1 MLEKLNFVRRTPS
14 VFMTWLLFSLAV
26 ALIGWGVLLANL
38 KEAQE
43 AVQARALREA
53 SALARTHADRL
64 AQLAKIERTARE
76 LPCQA

>member
-1 MLEKLNFVRRTPS
+1 MQADLSHQKVLQASLLEKLNFVRRTPS

-43 AVQARALREA
+43 AVQARALR
-53 SALARTHADRL
+53 
-64 AQLAKIERTARE
+64 
-76 LPCQA
+76 